1 MSQKIFEGKKDLL
14 RIGAVTLAALLMAS
28 NINVFVNAGGLY
40 PGGATGLTLLILR
53 VCEKLLG
60 FAPPFTVVNVALNAI
75 PVYIGFR
82 FIGHKFTIYSC
93 LMIVLTGLFTDLLP
107 TYPLTDDILLV
118 SIFGGIFNGFAICIC
133 LSVDATSGGTD
144 FIAIYMSE
152 KKNKDSWNLSLA
164 INIVILLSAGLI
176 FGWDKALYSI
186 IFQYVSTQVLHSLHK
201 RYQKE
206 TLLIV
211 TSHPEDVCRIIDQHS
226 NHDATIVQSEG
237 ATGHRK
243 NFLVYSVVSREEYMK
258 ILHFVRE
265 VDPEAFANC
274 INTDLLS
281 GNFYQ
286 KPYDN

>member
-1 MSQKIFEGKKDLL
+1 MSQKIFEGKKDLM

-53 VCEKLLG
+53 VCDML
-60 FAPPFTVVNVALNAI
+60 FDYAPPFTLVNVALNAV

-107 TYPLTDDILLV
+107 TYPLTSDILLI

-133 LSVDATSGGTD
+133 LYVDATSGGTD

-152 KKNKDSWNLSLA
+152 KKNRDSWNLSLA
-164 INIVILLSAGLI
+164 INVVILLSAGLI

-186 IFQYVSTQVLHSLHK
+186 IFQYASTQVLHSLHK

-211 TSHPEDVCRIIDQHS
+211 TSRPEEVCQIIDEQGH
-226 NHDATIVQSEG
+226 HDATVVQSEG

-258 ILHFVRE
+258 IVHAVRE
-265 VDPEAFANC
+265 KDPEVFVNC
-274 INTDLLS
+274 INTEMLS

-286 KPYDN
+286 RPYDS